1 MVGNVVYE
9 SEEKEL
15 KGKTME
21 KQNQS
26 ELELLQ
32 VLAENESD
40 VAAGRV
46 DSIEDTFRDLH
57 VLLTEEKDG

>member
-1 MVGNVVYE
+1 MIGSVVYE

-26 ELELLQ
+26 KLELLQ
-32 VLAENESD
+32 VLAESESD

-46 DSIEDTFRDLH
+46 APIEDTFRDLH
-57 VLLTEEKDG
+57 VLLTE

>member
-1 MVGNVVYE
+1 
-9 SEEKEL
+9 
-15 KGKTME
+15 ME

-32 VLAENESD
+32 VLAESETA

-46 DSIEDTFRDLH
+46 APIEDTFRDLRVH
-57 VLLTEEKDG
+57 LTETKDG

>member
-1 MVGNVVYE
+1 
-9 SEEKEL
+9 
-15 KGKTME
+15 ME

-32 VLAENESD
+32 VLAESESD

-46 DSIEDTFRDLH
+46 APIEDTFRDLR
-57 VLLTEEKDG
+57 LTIMNTIR

>member
-1 MVGNVVYE
+1 
-9 SEEKEL
+9 
-15 KGKTME
+15 ME

-32 VLAENESD
+32 VLAESESD

-46 DSIEDTFRDLH
+46 ALIEDTFRDLH
-57 VLLTEEKDG
+57 VLLTEEKNG